1 MSVRLCV
8 YMCMHAYA
16 SACVRVCVCVSL
28 LVTDTTSNTSL
39 VCLAMRLIAAPL
51 DSGFKV
57 ETIQS

>member
-1 MSVRLCV
+1 MCVCV
-8 YMCMHAYA
+8 YACICE
-16 SACVRVCVCVSL
+16 CVRACVCVSL